1 MVFDSGTRFGPYEI
15 LNPIGFGGMG
25 EVYRARDTRLDRLV
39 AVKVI
44 RSETAT
50 PQALERF
57 EREARTIAS
66 LYHPGIC
73 AIYDVGTTPS
83 PFLVMELLDGETL
96 HQRLLRG
103 RLEVPTLVDVG
114 LALAEAIAAA
124 HARGVIHRDLKPAN
138 IILTAHGPK
147 IVDFGLARIT
157 EAVFPLDV
165 DATAKPTLAAEPPLT
180 DTGFAVGTAAYMSP
194 EQLRG
199 DKLDARTDLFSLG
212 LVLYEM
218 ATGQRA
224 FSGATA
230 AVISAA
236 ILHEQPV
243 APRRLRPDLTLRIE
257 QTILT
262 LLEKDRE
269 IRTQTAS
276 ELRAELLRLKREL
289 SVARGPDAPGGS
301 VTEPVSTAAAVPPP
315 SSSDAQLLAG
325 VIHRHRGA
333 VAGVALVA
341 LMAVVGIAY
350 LLTSRP
356 TAPPTTQAGGLSI
369 AALDVEQLT
378 TSGTAAVP
386 VISPDG
392 NNVVYIERGP
402 GGDSLRVRRSATG
415 SNNEILP
422 PEPGTALHGGTIT
435 PDDEFVNYVKQ
446 VGSQPPELWQVP
458 ILGGG
463 AAPRRLLQGG
473 RVAFS
478 PNGSQMAYVRAAGK
492 GRTELVVV
500 SNEGTGEKVLA
511 WRQGP
516 ESYFLL
522 SGPGQ
527 SIAPAWSPDG
537 ATIAVLGGRNSEPPT
552 GQIVFVD
559 VKSGKEETADK
570 GPIVIGSGVAWLT
583 GDTLLVS
590 MLERGSEPLQLWLLS
605 FRDRVFSRL
614 TNETSQL
621 VGVSLSA
628 TRDELVTQRVEF
640 LFGVWTS
647 DGGATTEWVQT
658 VPPRPVKALAGFGVR
673 WIGEDLVYLSGAS
686 YRLAL
691 SRWQASTKSEQILAE
706 GAGFPSVTRDRS
718 TIRFWE
724 YDSYEGWKMDLTTL
738 NRVRIQP
745 PAGIQP
751 QTISGANLTPDG
763 RHYVMLD
770 TSDGVSAVV
779 LVTLDGSNSSRTITT
794 DRIRRRQSLTE
805 PAENVEVSPDGQ
817 WIAYPSREGKQNVIA
832 VCDLATCS
840 SRRTF
845 SAPVLRWRWMP
856 DSKALAYVDANTQ
869 SDLWIQPLD
878 GSAPRPLTHFT
889 PDGNQIW
896 DFDWDADG
904 RRLAVARGKTS
915 TDIVLY
921 RGLNASK

>member
-1 MVFDSGTRFGPYEI
+1 
-15 LNPIGFGGMG
+15 MG

-44 RSETAT
+44 RSETAS

-66 LYHPGIC
+66 LHHPGIC
-73 AIYDVGTTPS
+73 TIYDVGTTPS

-103 RLEVPTLVDVG
+103 RLEVPALVDVG
-114 LALAEAIAAA
+114 LALADAIAAA
-124 HARGVIHRDLKPAN
+124 HARGVIPRDLKPAN

-157 EAVFPLDV
+157 EAVSPLDV
-165 DATAKPTLAAEPPLT
+165 DATAKPTPAAEPPLT
-180 DTGFAVGTAAYMSP
+180 GTGFAVGTAAYMSP

-212 LVLYEM
+212 LMLYEM

-224 FSGATA
+224 FTGATT
-230 AVISAA
+230 AVIASA

-243 APRRLRPDLTLRIE
+243 APRQLRPELPVRIE
-257 QTILT
+257 QAILT
-262 LLEKDRE
+262 LIEKDRE

-289 SVARGPDAPGGS
+289 SVARGPDAPIAPLAATSGS
-301 VTEPVSTAAAVPPP
+301 VTEPVSTVAAVPPP

-325 VIHRHRGA
+325 VIRRHRGA

-341 LMAVVGIAY
+341 LIAVAGIAY

-356 TAPPTTQAGGLSI
+356 TAPPTTQAGGLSV

-378 TSGTAAVP
+378 TSGTAAAP
-386 VISPDG
+386 VISSDG
-392 NNVVYIERGP
+392 KDVVYIERGP

-422 PEPGTALHGGTIT
+422 PEPGTALHGATIT

-478 PNGSQMAYVRAAGK
+478 PDGSQMAYVRAAGNN
-492 GRTELVVV
+492 RTELVVV

-516 ESYFLL
+516 ESFFLL
-522 SGPGQ
+522 SGPDQ

-537 ATIAVLGGRNSEPPT
+537 ATIAVLGGRNSEPST
-552 GQIVFVD
+552 GQIVFAD
-559 VKSGKEETADK
+559 LKSGKEETADK
-570 GPIVIGSGVAWLT
+570 GPIIIGSGVAWLT

-628 TRDELVTQRVEF
+628 TRDALVTQRVEF
-640 LFGVWTS
+640 LFSIWTS
-647 DGGATTEWVQT
+647 DAAATTEWVQT

-691 SRWQASTKSEQILAE
+691 SRWEASTKSEQILAE

-718 TIRFWE
+718 TIKFWE
-724 YDSYEGWKMDLTTL
+724 YDSYEGWRMDLTTR

-745 PAGIQP
+745 PAGIPLQAM
-751 QTISGANLTPDG
+751 SGANLTPDG
-763 RHYVMLD
+763 RHYVMI
-770 TSDGVSAVV
+770 DGAGSVPAVV
-779 LVTLDGSNSSRTITT
+779 LVALDGTNSSRTITT

-817 WIAYPSREGKQNVIA
+817 WIAYPSREGNQHVIA

-845 SAPVLRWRWMP
+845 SAPVVRWRWMP
-856 DSKALAYVDANTQ
+856 DSKALAYVDANTE

-878 GSAPRPLTHFT
+878 GGAPRPLTRFA

-896 DFDWDADG
+896 DFDWDAAG
-904 RRLAVARGKTS
+904 QRLAVARGKTS

-921 RGLNASK
+921 RGLTASK